1 MDVLILLLFVSLVL
15 VLGALLL
22 FAKAITGGDFEHG
35 DRLALL
41 PLEGEGRD
49 GTRRG
54 ESVPA
59 KGPHPSQVGE
69 EIPRHE

>member
-41 PLEGEGRD
+41 PLESEGRID
-49 GTRRG
+49 TRSEVVPLKG
-54 ESVPA
+54 SGGIQAKEES
-59 KGPHPSQVGE
+59 
-69 EIPRHE
+69 PRHE